1 MGPLIITNFVVGGMC
16 LAIALLH
23 MVIFIRRPELKA
35 NFFFALMCLCVA
47 VNVFS
52 ENWVYRAVDL
62 STFLPAYKIQIAF
75 QGIQWIFLTWFIA
88 FYTGASRR
96 WLAMTVT
103 GAYALAVIVHI
114 ISPHG
119 ILYSNIN
126 EVYQVTLAWGES
138 ITYASG
144 SANKW
149 RFVADAGWILLI
161 YLAVESC
168 VRLAHRGNRRRAL
181 LLGASLF
188 VFLGL
193 AYLQGTLIDLGI
205 VGPPAVF
212 NISFL
217 GLILVMGTSLTG
229 EVVRASVLS
238 RKVESNERRWRSLLE
253 NVKLLVAGIDR
264 EGRINYVNPYLIEIT
279 EYQAGEM
286 IGRPFVELVPEQE
299 RNDFLQRY
307 QNAMKGS
314 LNPHYQGTILPKS
327 GSPRHIF
334 WSNVILRDAHEKING
349 ILSVGADMTERL
361 EAESA
366 RDLAIQE
373 LEAFKNRLE
382 DENIYLKEELQSR
395 NGFTE
400 IVGESNS
407 LLYVLSRVQQVAETD
422 ATVLVQGET
431 GVGKELISR
440 TIHEASPR
448 AKMPLVKVNCAAL
461 PANLVESELFGHVSG
476 AFTGADQLRKGR
488 FELADGGTILLD
500 EISELSLETQAKLLR
515 VLQESQFERVGG
527 SETLTV
533 DVRIIAITNRILK
546 DEIAAG
552 RFRADLFYRLNV
564 YPITVPPLRNRKDDI
579 PLLIKYFVPR
589 IASRMGKTVDKI
601 PPYVMDQLTSYEWPG
616 NVREL
621 RNVLERAII
630 TSQDR
635 ILNLPERIG
644 SDATRSTEVDCSN
657 GFSTLE
663 AIERRHIMR
672 VLEATGWLISGP
684 KGAAQVLGLNPSTLR
699 SRLKKLAIQRQ
710 T

>member
-1 MGPLIITNFVVGGMC
+1 MGPLIITNFVIVGMC
-16 LAIALLH
+16 LAVALLH
-23 MVIFIRRPELKA
+23 MVIFIRRPELKTDLY
-35 NFFFALMCLCVA
+35 FALMCLCTA
-47 VNVFS
+47 VSVFS
-52 ENWVYRAVDL
+52 EIWVYQAIDL
-62 STFLPAYKIQIAF
+62 STFLPAHKMQVAF
-75 QGIQWIFLTWFIA
+75 QGLQWIFLAWFIV
-88 FYTGASRR
+88 FYTGTTRR
-96 WLAMTVT
+96 WLVMTVT
-103 GAYALAVIVHI
+103 GAYALAVIGHI
-114 ISPHG
+114 ILPYG
-119 ILYSNIN
+119 ILYSNIDK
-126 EVYQVTLAWGES
+126 VYQVTLAWGES
-138 ITYASG
+138 ITYAGG

-168 VRLAHRGNRRRAL
+168 VRLGRRGNRRRAL

-205 VGPPAVF
+205 VGPPAVL

-217 GLILVMGTSLTG
+217 GLVLVMGTFLTG
-229 EVVRASVLS
+229 EVVQASVLS

-299 RNDFLQRY
+299 RNDLLQRY

-395 NGFTE
+395 TGFTE

-533 DVRIIAITNRILK
+533 DVRFIAITNRILK

-579 PLLIKYFVPR
+579 PLLIQYFVPR

-621 RNVLERAII
+621 KNVLERAII

-644 SDATRSTEVDCSN
+644 SDASQPTEVNPSN

>member
-1 MGPLIITNFVVGGMC
+1 MGPLIIANFVIAGMC

-23 MVIFIRRPELKA
+23 MVIFIRRPELKTDLY
-35 NFFFALMCLCVA
+35 FALMCLCTA
-47 VNVFS
+47 ASVFS
-52 ENWVYRAVDL
+52 EIWVYQAIDL
-62 STFLPAYKIQIAF
+62 NTFLPAHKMQVAF
-75 QGIQWIFLTWFIA
+75 QGLQWIFLAWFIA
-88 FYTGASRR
+88 FYTGATRR
-96 WLAMTVT
+96 WLVMTVT
-103 GAYALAVIVHI
+103 GAYALAVIGHI
-114 ISPHG
+114 ILPHG
-119 ILYSNIN
+119 ILYSNIT

-138 ITYASG
+138 ITYANG

-168 VRLAHRGNRRRAL
+168 VRLGRRGDRRRAL
-181 LLGASLF
+181 FLGASLF

-193 AYLQGTLIDLGI
+193 AYLQGTLIDLGV

-217 GLILVMGTSLTG
+217 GLVLVMGTALTG
-229 EVVRASVLS
+229 EVVQASVLS
-238 RKVESNERRWRSLLE
+238 RQVESNERRWRSLLE
-253 NVKLLVAGIDR
+253 NVKLLVAGIDS
-264 EGRINYVNPYLIEIT
+264 EGRINYVNPYFAEIT
-279 EYQAGEM
+279 GYQAEEI
-286 IGRPFVELVPEQE
+286 IGKPFVELTPQQE
-299 RNDFLQRY
+299 RNDRLQLY
-307 QNAMKGS
+307 QNAMRGS
-314 LNPHYQGTILPKS
+314 LNPHHQGTTLPKS
-327 GSPRHIF
+327 GSPRHIL
-334 WSNVILRDAHEKING
+334 WSNVILRDSHEKING
-349 ILSVGADMTERL
+349 TLSIGADITEQL

-400 IVGESNS
+400 IVGESNG
-407 LLYVLSRVQQVAETD
+407 LLYVLSRVRQVAETD

-431 GVGKELISR
+431 GVGKELIAR
-440 TIHEASPR
+440 AIHEASPR
-448 AKMPLVKVNCAAL
+448 AKMPFVKVNCAAL

-488 FELADGGTILLD
+488 FELADEGTILLD

-533 DVRIIAITNRILK
+533 DVRFIATTNRILK

-564 YPITVPPLRNRKDDI
+564 YPITIPPLRNRKDDI
-579 PLLIKYFVPR
+579 PLLIQYFVPR
-589 IASRMGKTVDKI
+589 IASPLGKTVDKI
-601 PPYVMDQLTSYEWPG
+601 PPHVMDQLTSYEWPG

-635 ILNLPERIG
+635 ILILPERIG
-644 SDATRSTEVDCSN
+644 SDATQSTEVNASN

-663 AIERRHIMR
+663 AIERQHIMR
-672 VLEATGWLISGP
+672 VLEATGWRISGP
-684 KGAAQVLGLNPSTLR
+684 KGTAEILGLNPSTLR
-699 SRLKKLAIQRQ
+699 SRLKKLGIQR
-710 T
+710 

>member
-16 LAIALLH
+16 LAVALLH
-23 MVIFIRRPELKA
+23 LVIFIRRPELKA

-88 FYTGASRR
+88 FYTGATRR

-103 GAYALAVIVHI
+103 GAYALAVFVHI

-168 VRLAHRGNRRRAL
+168 VRLGRRGNRRRAL

-193 AYLQGTLIDLGI
+193 AYLQGTLIDLGV
-205 VGPPAVF
+205 VGPPAVY

-217 GLILVMGTSLTG
+217 GLVLVMGASMTG

-238 RKVESNERRWRSLLE
+238 REVESNERRWRSLLE
-253 NVKLLVAGIDR
+253 NVKLLVAGLDS
-264 EGRINYVNPYLIEIT
+264 EGRLNYVNPYLIEISG
-279 EYQAGEM
+279 YQAEEL
-286 IGRPFVELVPEQE
+286 IGKPFVELGPEQE
-299 RNDFLQRY
+299 RNDRLQRF
-307 QNAMKGS
+307 QNAMEGS
-314 LNPHYQGTILPKS
+314 LNPYHQSTILPKN

-334 WSNVILRDAHEKING
+334 WSNVILRDSHEKING
-349 ILSVGADMTERL
+349 TLSVGADITSQL

-366 RDLAIQE
+366 RDRAIQE

-395 NGFTE
+395 NDFTE
-400 IVGESNS
+400 IVGESNG
-407 LLYVLSRVQQVAETD
+407 LLYVLSKVQQVAETN

-440 TIHEASPR
+440 AIHEASPR
-448 AKMPLVKVNCAAL
+448 AKMPFVKVNCAAL

-533 DVRIIAITNRILK
+533 DVRFIAITNRILK

-579 PLLIKYFVPR
+579 PLLIQYFVPR
-589 IASRMGKTVDKI
+589 IASR
-601 PPYVMDQLTSYEWPG
+601 
-616 NVREL
+616 
-621 RNVLERAII
+621 
-630 TSQDR
+630 
-635 ILNLPERIG
+635 
-644 SDATRSTEVDCSN
+644 
-657 GFSTLE
+657 
-663 AIERRHIMR
+663 
-672 VLEATGWLISGP
+672 
-684 KGAAQVLGLNPSTLR
+684 
-699 SRLKKLAIQRQ
+699 
-710 T
+710 